1 MKSDIEFFA
10 AHPSID
16 VSVDFND
23 IDSNELLVRP
33 CDVREGVAPQ
43 LGDVLVAGDWG
54 ARPAKA
60 QVIEITAAW
69 VRLRVLD

>member
-1 MKSDIEFFA
+1 MNVDNELFA

-23 IDSNELLVRP
+23 IDSDELLVRP
-33 CDVREGVAPQ
+33 CDVREGVSPQ

-54 ARPAKA
+54 ARPAKV